1 MSRCMLS
8 KVPKYG
14 FIANEGFMIVMG
26 KRLVL
31 TDSGKKI
38 NKI

>member
-1 MSRCMLS
+1 MLF

-14 FIANEGFMIVMG
+14 FIANERFMIVMG

-31 TDSGKKI
+31 TDLSKKI